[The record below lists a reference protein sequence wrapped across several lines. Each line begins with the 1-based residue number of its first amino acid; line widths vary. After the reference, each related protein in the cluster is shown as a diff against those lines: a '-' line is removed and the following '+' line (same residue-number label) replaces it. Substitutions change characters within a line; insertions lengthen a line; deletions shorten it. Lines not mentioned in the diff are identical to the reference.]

1 MILLIYIVLFY
12 IFLAKTL
19 RFFHLHGR
27 AYEPLLVWSIRT
39 ENLSTSG
46 KKLSYLMAK
55 TNVCCTYIVFSIF
68 LMGRSCLLLFT
79 WDFSDL
85 IRWNNANA
93 NRYKFSFQGNM
104 LVHRGS
110 LNHFL
115 SNGIELSFLNNG
127 AISFDLSGQVSEKN
141 GLKKINDKGSW

>member
-19 RFFHLHGR
+19 CFFHLHGR
-27 AYEPLLVWSIRT
+27 AYESLLVWSIRT

-55 TNVCCTYIVFSIF
+55 TNICTYIVFSIF
-68 LMGRSCLLLFT
+68 LMRRSCLLLFT
-79 WDFSDL
+79 WGFSVL
-85 IRWNNANA
+85 IRWNNANK
-93 NRYKFSFQGNM
+93 NCNKFSFQGNM

-115 SNGIELSFLNNG
+115 SNGIELSFSNNG

-141 GLKKINDKGSW
+141 GLKNQW

>member
-1 MILLIYIVLFY
+1 MIPLIYIVLFY

-55 TNVCCTYIVFSIF
+55 TNICTYIVFSIF
-68 LMGRSCLLLFT
+68 LMRRSCLLLFT
-79 WDFSDL
+79 WGFSVL

-93 NRYKFSFQGNM
+93 NCNKFSFQGNM

-115 SNGIELSFLNNG
+115 SNGIELSFSNNG
-127 AISFDLSGQVSEKN
+127 AISFDLSGQVSEKI
-141 GLKKINDKGSW
+141 GFKK

>member
-1 MILLIYIVLFY
+1 MIPLIYIVLFY

-55 TNVCCTYIVFSIF
+55 TNHYT
-68 LMGRSCLLLFT
+68 
-79 WDFSDL
+79 
-85 IRWNNANA
+85 
-93 NRYKFSFQGNM
+93 
-104 LVHRGS
+104 
-110 LNHFL
+110 
-115 SNGIELSFLNNG
+115 LSFLFFLCVDHVIHIRGVEIGVEPRNYRRIWIVCYLFSNYDQRCLN
-127 AISFDLSGQVSEKN
+127 S
-141 GLKKINDKGSW
+141 KKMKL